1 MQMLSTRRI
10 KQILAVAI
18 VVPSVALVTVIVLR
32 QLRSSP
38 PEPVSKTTSP
48 DIDMAMTGLRFSEM
62 RDDLKLWDLVAQ
74 RADYDKEPGVVR
86 LTGVQLETFEGK
98 AGGVV
103 ITSRT
108 GTYHEAKRLVQLQGA
123 VHAVTRRGMVF
134 DSDTLEY
141 LPATGLLLTDR
152 EVTVTDGR
160 LRLKAR
166 GMEASLKDEKVRF
179 LKQVDAVIEGK
190 HAKH

>member
-1 MQMLSTRRI
+1 MQMLSSRRI
-10 KQILAVAI
+10 KLILAVAI
-18 VVPSVALVTVIVLR
+18 LVPSVALVTVVVLR

-38 PEPVSKTTSP
+38 PGPVSKTTSP

-62 RDDLKLWDLVAQ
+62 RDDLKLWDLVSE
-74 RADYDKEPGVVR
+74 RADYDKEPGTVR
-86 LTGVQLETFEGK
+86 LTGVHLETFEGK

-103 ITSRT
+103 ITSKA
-108 GTYHEAKRLVQLQGA
+108 GNYHEVRRLVQMYGS

-134 DSDTLEY
+134 DSDSLEY
-141 LPATGLLLTDR
+141 FPATGMLQTDR
-152 EVTVTDGR
+152 EVTVVDGR

-190 HAKH
+190 HAKR

>member
-1 MQMLSTRRI
+1 MQMLTPRRI

-18 VVPSVALVTVIVLR
+18 LVPSVALVTVIVFK

-38 PEPVSKTTSP
+38 PEPVTKTTSP
-48 DIDMAMTGLRFSEM
+48 AIDMAMTGLRFSEM
-62 RDDLKLWDLVAQ
+62 RDDLKLWDLVAE
-74 RADYDKEPGVVR
+74 RADYDKEPGTVR

-103 ITSRT
+103 ITSKT
-108 GTYHEAKRLVQLQGA
+108 GNYHEAERLVQMQGS

-141 LPATGLLLTDR
+141 RPAIGMLQTDR

-179 LKQVDAVIEGK
+179 LKQVDATIEGK